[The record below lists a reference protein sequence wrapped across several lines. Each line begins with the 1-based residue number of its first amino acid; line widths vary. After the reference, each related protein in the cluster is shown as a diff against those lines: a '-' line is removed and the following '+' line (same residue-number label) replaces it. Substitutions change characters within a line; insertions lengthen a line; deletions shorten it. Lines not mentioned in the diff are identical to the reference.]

1 MAKEGIRPKRTIKI
15 AHWDAEEV
23 GLMGSTEWVEQF
35 RDELSAKGVAYLNAD
50 AAVSGR
56 SFGGAASP
64 TLKGVLLEATKAVM
78 YPDSSQ

>member
-1 MAKEGIRPKRTIKI
+1 
-15 AHWDAEEV
+15 
-23 GLMGSTEWVEQF
+23 MGSTEWVEQF

-64 TLKGVLLEATKAVM
+64 TLKGVLMEAANAVT
-78 YPDSSQ
+78 YPDSSKSVLTCGKAKKNEPEIGNLRWWI